1 MNRCWLTNYTYEDYV
16 KDKQKKHNIKGI
28 KEYTPEDILMCREE
42 RVYEQEKLIKFHKKT
57 LVFMRVNYPGVVKN
71 NTITLGIM
79 KFMNKF
85 LMEELKQYIEYKNFV
100 ITAEGPSL
108 TLIVNKNAKD
118 TKQITVNIEN
128 KHFLGRYVDIDV
140 YDENN
145 NSLSRG
151 MLGFKSRTC
160 YICSDIAQYC
170 VRSRK
175 HSEEEIKEFIK
186 NKYEDYCKW
195 YKVL

>member
-16 KDKQKKHNIKGI
+16 KDKQKNCNIKGI

-42 RVYEQEKLIKFHKKT
+42 RVCEQEKLIKLYKKT

-85 LMEELKQYIEYKNFV
+85 LIEQLNQYIEYKNFAV
-100 ITAEGPSL
+100 TAEGPSL

-118 TKQITVNIEN
+118 IKKITVNIEN

-151 MLGFKSRTC
+151 MLGFKPRTC

-195 YKVL
+195 CKVL